1 MKSAIFKSAAVF
13 LSLALSGCGTAY
25 ISSDVRE
32 GEVGG
37 AKVRVVPMTPES
49 VLVANRSNFRPKDI
63 PAAFYQNA
71 GTGSTALR
79 GAGAAPAPTTDRVSR
94 PGQLELRLPPRV
106 AQTPYQI
113 GVGDVLLLATPSA
126 GSTVEELSGLL
137 AAQNKRQGYTVQDDG
152 AIAIP
157 DIGRVNVA
165 GLTLEEAE
173 AEMFQRLVEN
183 QIDPSFSLEV
193 AEFNSKRVSIGG
205 AVGQPAVAPITLKP
219 LYLDEALAS
228 AGGVQAEDLDFA
240 TVRIYRD
247 GTLYQIP
254 VRDLYSKRSLQKVQ
268 LVDGDSIFVDT
279 EYELSKARVYF
290 EEQIR
295 LSEFRQAARVQ
306 ALNELGAEVAL
317 RRQALTETRTNFQ
330 SRVSLD
336 AVKRDY
342 VYLTGEVGTQARF
355 TMPFGRKATLA
366 DALYSEGGF
375 KGETGNPSQIYI
387 LRGSPNPR
395 EFSGMTAW
403 HLDAKNAVNF
413 ILATRMELRPNDV
426 IFIAEQPV
434 TRWGRVVN
442 QITPALI
449 TGAAAAASN

>member
-1 MKSAIFKSAAVF
+1 MGSAIFKPVTVF
-13 LSLALSGCGTAY
+13 LCLALAGCGTAY
-25 ISSDVRE
+25 VSSDVKE
-32 GEVGG
+32 GVVAGT
-37 AKVRVVPMTPES
+37 KVRVLPVTPES
-49 VLVANRSNFRPKDI
+49 VLVANRSTYRPKDI

-71 GTGSTALR
+71 GSGGTALR
-79 GAGAAPAPTTDRVSR
+79 GAGAAPPPTTDRVSR

-247 GTLYQIP
+247 GNLYQIP

-279 EYELSKARVYF
+279 EYELSKARIYF

-295 LSEFRQAARVQ
+295 LSEFRQSARVQ
-306 ALNELGAEVAL
+306 ALAELNAEVNL
-317 RRQALTETRTNFQ
+317 RRAALTETRANFKD
-330 SRVSLD
+330 RIALD

-342 VYLTGEVGTQARF
+342 VYLTGEVATQSRF
-355 TMPFGRKATLA
+355 AMPFGRKATLA

-375 KGETGNPSQIYI
+375 SSNTGNPAQIYV
-387 LRGSPNPR
+387 LRGSPNPK
-395 EFSGMTAW
+395 EFAGMTAW
-403 HLDAKNAVNF
+403 HLNATNAVNF
-413 ILATRMELRPNDV
+413 LLATRLELRPNDV

-434 TRWGRVVN
+434 TRWNRVVN
-442 QITPALI
+442 QITPTLI
-449 TGAAAAASN
+449 SATIGAATD